1 MTDYLSDIFSL
12 NNSKY
17 LYYSKLAFVE
27 LTFQRK
33 INEFPKMK
41 SRKLK

>member
-1 MTDYLSDIFSL
+1 MTDYLSDIFNM
-12 NNSKY
+12 NNPKY
-17 LYYSKLAFVE
+17 LCYSRLAFVE
-27 LTFQRK
+27 LTFQKK